1 MRNYIN
7 LVEGQQLVETSKKQK
22 AKIDSM
28 IDTIGAG
35 STYADVEKIYNQ
47 LPGGFFKGDRNYFL
61 GSLAKKLGVK
71 GMYKPDSSKMG
82 GIVLTKPSENST
94 RYAESGTA
102 FGLGM
107 KQADVKALA
116 QLNMLPP
123 KRLEKAKEKYPD
135 WDVWKS
141 DSKAGVD
148 GPVDAPAGTDTKGRQ
163 DGPDA
168 LKPDAKKGVP
178 NDGKLRLSGGET
190 FYRTPDGK
198 GLRLLQKHAGGLVR
212 RMDELVR
219 KMNESVPN
227 SLKAVLSESDR
238 AQLMF
243 EALTED
249 EAKELIQVVQ
259 DLEKIANFKDEQGF
273 LISDQNR
280 SLLADRIKQ
289 YQPVIQQAQKQAG
302 SGSANTIEPDTNT
315 DDAADDA
322 SKKSDDKGADPKA
335 QEKPIAGNLKK
346 FAKSG
351 KGGLANDKDEV
362 EAIKELQQY
371 LTDMGF
377 DPNGVDGKYGNGTVN
392 AVKEFQKYFGAKV
405 DGDAG
410 PETIGQIVKLR
421 SFSFKGGKTFIDFRK
436 DMSRMEELIKKGGAI
451 KKSTENS
458 SRDFRSLISIVEQ
471 SLTEALSDQEKKELT
486 DLIAQY
492 DDVMSDAE
500 FAAAMPKVSYD
511 RYKKIIDDAKKLDQ
525 DDGSTDA
532 VGSEED
538 PDAPADQEGGVAQ
551 GMDQA
556 DADAAAAANDK
567 AQNDRIDG
575 IAAQS
580 DAEAKAK
587 ADAEAKAKAD
597 ADGDQLAKDADVA
610 SYVNDGAEGYY
621 RIPDSMRQELGL
633 DTGKPKYVSLKLS
646 KNGKIIYISHRPNGG
661 SGPTVRVDSTEGKMI
676 ADFLKDQ
683 GAEFI
688 DPSAE
693 EEPKSV
699 APGTGKDGPAGG
711 AEAPK
716 VASYTGE
723 LRNDTVAFYKTS
735 MDRAN
740 AEAFVAAQSLEGK
753 DAVALTEL
761 QGQISRIMSVL
772 NGNQRVP
779 DSVGEPNGGQIVN
792 KPDAVAVLRTFKDK
806 TILDAMRK
814 KPTSTD
820 AKPASTDADAVDAG
834 ADAALS
840 SGAQERLNGYMNT
853 PNAKTDKGAAIEMAK
868 KIVADKEAFALL
880 DEKTQRAMVQIS
892 KMTK

>member
-35 STYADVEKIYNQ
+35 STYADVEKIYDQ

-71 GMYKPDSSKMG
+71 GMYKPDSAKMG

-141 DSKAGVD
+141 DPKAG
-148 GPVDAPAGTDTKGRQ
+148 VDAPAGTDTKGRQ

-168 LKPDAKKGVP
+168 LKPGAEKAAPK
-178 NDGKLRLSGGET
+178 DGKLRLSGGET

-227 SLKAVLSESDR
+227 SLKLVLSESDKS
-238 AQLMF
+238 QLMF
-243 EALTED
+243 EALTEN
-249 EAKELIQVVQ
+249 EAAELVKIVA
-259 DLEKIANFKDEQGF
+259 DLEAISNFKDDQGY
-273 LISDQNR
+273 LISDNNR
-280 SLLADRIKQ
+280 KLLGSRINEYK
-289 YQPVIQQAQKQAG
+289 PVIDKAKSDLKLRG
-302 SGSANTIEPDTNT
+302 IDST
-315 DDAADDA
+315 DVNKDAKKA
-322 SKKSDDKGADPKA
+322 SDKSDDKGADKNA
-335 QEKPIAGNLKK
+335 DKKPVAGSLEK

-351 KGGLANDKDEV
+351 KGGLANDPDEV

-377 DPNGVDGKYGNGTVN
+377 DPNGVDGKYGGGTVR
-392 AVKEFQKYFGAKV
+392 AVKEFQKYFGATE

-410 PETIGQIVKLR
+410 PETIKQIVKLR
-421 SFSFKGGKTFIDFRK
+421 SFRFKGGKKFSDFRK
-436 DMSRMEELIKKGGAI
+436 DMSRMEELIKKGSA
-451 KKSTENS
+451 KSPENS
-458 SRDFRSLISIVEQ
+458 SRDFRSLINIVEQ
-471 SLTEALSDQEKKELT
+471 SLTEALSDQEQKELD
-486 DLIAQY
+486 DLLAQY
-492 DDVMSDAE
+492 SDVMNDAE

-511 RYKKIIDDAKKLDQ
+511 RYKKIVDDAKKLSSGEESTVG
-525 DDGSTDA
+525 DDPATDEPVKSTEPVA
-532 VGSEED
+532 RY
-538 PDAPADQEGGVAQ
+538 ADLNSAL
-551 GMDQA
+551 
-556 DADAAAAANDK
+556 
-567 AQNDRIDG
+567 NDRDRL
-575 IAAQS
+575 
-580 DAEAKAK
+580 KK
-587 ADAEAKAKAD
+587 
-597 ADGDQLAKDADVA
+597 GDVIIIGDERCTVGETDNGEKFFL
-610 SYVNDGAEGYY
+610 
-621 RIPDSMRQELGL
+621 DSKGEPYSPPGEP
-633 DTGKPKYVSLKLS
+633 TGKL
-646 KNGKIIYISHRPNGG
+646 
-661 SGPTVRVDSTEGKMI
+661 D
-676 ADFLKDQ
+676 
-683 GAEFI
+683 
-688 DPSAE
+688 
-693 EEPKSV
+693 
-699 APGTGKDGPAGG
+699 GKDGDLS
-711 AEAPK
+711 PK

-753 DAVALTEL
+753 DVVALTEL
-761 QGQISRIMSVL
+761 QGRISRIMSVL

-792 KPDAVAVLRTFKDK
+792 KKDAVAVLRTFKDK
-806 TILDAMRK
+806 TIMDAMKK

-820 AKPASTDADAVDAG
+820 

-880 DEKTQRAMVQIS
+880 DPKMQKTMQQIA
-892 KMTK
+892 KMK